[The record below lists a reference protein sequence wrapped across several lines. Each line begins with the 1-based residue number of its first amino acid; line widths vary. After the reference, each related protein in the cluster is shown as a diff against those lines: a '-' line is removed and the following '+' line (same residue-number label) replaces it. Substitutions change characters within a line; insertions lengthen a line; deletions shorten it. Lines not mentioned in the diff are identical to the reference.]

1 MAPPKIIRVKG
12 PGNFR
17 RAALAIVARH
27 TKARMALAM
36 EHVASVARLSVNR
49 GQPVRKGTMGRVGL
63 APSAPGEP
71 PKKLTG
77 KLQRSIRGKVSSEGR
92 TIRGILG
99 ANTAYARALE
109 YGVDKDV
116 IVGAHLRRVDK
127 VFGRKLAKEIYVQIP
142 FHKRRMKLEA
152 RPYLRPAIIKSRRAI
167 AEILRYGR

>member
-12 PGNFR
+12 PGNFQ

-27 TKARMALAM
+27 TTARMRLAM

-77 KLQRSIRGKVSSEGR
+77 KLQRSIRGKVTLDGT
-92 TIRGILG
+92 TIRAALG
-99 ANTAYARALE
+99 ANTTYARALE
-109 YGVDKDV
+109 YGVDQTVLVK
-116 IVGAHLRRVDK
+116 AHIRNVNQI
-127 VFGRKLAKEIYVQIP
+127 FGRKLEKSVSVAIP
-142 FHKRRMKLEA
+142 SHKRKMKLEP
-152 RPYLRPAIIKSRRAI
+152 RPYLRPAILKSRRAI